1 MNCFLETIASIWML
15 SVKASPVQLEEE
27 EAGVHDNLESCRN
40 SLETRE
46 SDLAE
51 GCRRLGR
58 EALRRRQAGDMA
70 GAKVKMMERRR
81 ALKRLERLRSSLA
94 LVDAQL
100 DALRTT
106 ELDKEL
112 MQTLLASSAA
122 LKKAGVGKGVKE
134 AEAVMSELDEQLRE
148 SGELTSVLAGGLQ
161 DSMGDGDFDLDEEFE
176 QFEKECELLSGLGT
190 ASISPAMISFS
201 TRQEMPDEVEQPPVI
216 QNSIGLVG
224 QNSVGHNST
233 GHNSVGHNSTGQNSV
248 EDTPSGQHLP
258 VRNTSYVITT

>member
-15 SVKASPVQLEEE
+15 SVRASPIISQAEEC
-27 EAGVHDNLESCRN
+27 EAGIHDSLESCRN

-46 SDLAE
+46 TDLAE

-58 EALRRRQAGDMA
+58 EALRRRQAGDIQ
-70 GAKVKMMERRR
+70 GAKAKMMERKR
-81 ALKRLERLRSSLA
+81 ALKRLDKLRGSLA

-112 MQTLLASSAA
+112 MQALLASSAA

-161 DSMGDGDFDLDEEFE
+161 DMEGDFDMDEEFE
-176 QFEKECELLSGLGT
+176 LLEQENELLSGVGT
-190 ASISPAMISFS
+190 AASA
-201 TRQEMPDEVEQPPVI
+201 RQNHGNAGAVAVRAPTTTNLIEDEGNIPSRAHAVVPV
-216 QNSIGLVG
+216 
-224 QNSVGHNST
+224 
-233 GHNSVGHNSTGQNSV
+233 
-248 EDTPSGQHLP
+248 DTDGVSL
-258 VRNTSYVITT
+258 ITT